1 MVSPRKAVSGSGP
14 KDKRSRL
21 WSVIKWAVVSRMASL
36 ALGIVSNAVIDDYDA
51 SLGVFL
57 AAAPSG
63 NSGHL
68 SLLCSR
74 LARGLAQV
82 VVRWDAFYFVHI
94 ADSGYVYEQEHAFF
108 PLLPLLMRLLA
119 RTVLAPLA
127 ALAGRQLALVV
138 AGVAISNVSFVLAA
152 GTIYRLGCATLR
164 SERLAYIAALL
175 YTVAPSNMFMT
186 AVYTE
191 SLFAWLVFSALLLIS
206 RRKYLLASLCLAAS
220 SLCRSNGVMYSGFI
234 VWDLIVR
241 SDARDGSTSSSGR
254 RALLWQ
260 ALKATVLVA
269 ISALGFIA
277 FQAFG
282 KRELCQQPIH
292 PPAASARPYCESSLS
307 TVYGFVQAEYWDI
320 GFLRYYTLQQLPNFL
335 LAAPMV
341 VLSGAGLW
349 AYATHDPLRV
359 ATLGLRM
366 RKRKLS
372 AVQSVAAEEEADADA
387 DAEADEEAEAE
398 IQATAAY
405 FSDSLL
411 PHMYFWAVLLG
422 VAAAT
427 MHMQVITRFFSSV
440 PAVFWFAAHVVA
452 ASLPPPVSGQR
463 TMATT
468 TAKAALKTPAVALA
482 AVGYFAAY
490 GLAGVVLFSNFF
502 PPA

>member
-57 AAAPSG
+57 PPAPSA
-63 NSGHL
+63 NSGQL

-127 ALAGRQLALVV
+127 ALAGRQLALIV

-241 SDARDGSTSSSGR
+241 SDARDGSASSSGR

-292 PPAASARPYCESSLS
+292 SPAASARPYCESSLS
-307 TVYGFVQAEYWDI
+307 TVYGFVQTEYWDI

-349 AYATHDPLRV
+349 AYAAHDPPRV

-372 AVQSVAAEEEADADA
+372 A
-387 DAEADEEAEAE
+387 
-398 IQATAAY
+398 
-405 FSDSLL
+405 
-411 PHMYFWAVLLG
+411 
-422 VAAAT
+422 
-427 MHMQVITRFFSSV
+427 
-440 PAVFWFAAHVVA
+440 
-452 ASLPPPVSGQR
+452 
-463 TMATT
+463 
-468 TAKAALKTPAVALA
+468 
-482 AVGYFAAY
+482 
-490 GLAGVVLFSNFF
+490 
-502 PPA
+502 